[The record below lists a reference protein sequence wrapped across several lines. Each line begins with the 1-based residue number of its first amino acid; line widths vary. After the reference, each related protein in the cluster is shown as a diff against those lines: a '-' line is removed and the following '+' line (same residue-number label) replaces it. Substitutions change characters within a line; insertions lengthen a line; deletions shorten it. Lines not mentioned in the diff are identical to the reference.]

1 MSPAGVSRAARFS
14 SERLLAPPNLL
25 RRAAVALVVGV
36 GMAELKP
43 VPLVE
48 LVEEAE
54 GATEGDSEPP
64 TCIASHAMSWKVVM
78 TAHLRAG
85 KPSRK

>member
-1 MSPAGVSRAARFS
+1 M
-14 SERLLAPPNLL
+14 
-25 RRAAVALVVGV
+25 ALVVGV

-48 LVEEAE
+48 LFEEAE

-78 TAHLRAG
+78 TAHLRARQAIT
-85 KPSRK
+85 KVKLVQPEYQ